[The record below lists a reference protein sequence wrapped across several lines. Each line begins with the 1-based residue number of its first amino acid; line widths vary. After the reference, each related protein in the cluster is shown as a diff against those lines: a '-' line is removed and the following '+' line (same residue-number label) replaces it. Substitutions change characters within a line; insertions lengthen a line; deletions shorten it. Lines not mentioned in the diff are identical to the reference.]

1 MSASLKSKVIFSAA
15 WTMAGFG
22 TMQVLRF
29 VGNLILTRLLFPE
42 AFGLMAIVQSI
53 MMGIGL
59 LTDVGISTAI
69 IQHVNGGEKRFRDSA
84 WTIQIIR
91 GFGLSV
97 IVAIAAYPLS
107 LVYGQP
113 MLLGILV
120 LAGLGSFISG
130 FNSTNLYLADRNLEA
145 KKVTKLEVVV
155 AVVSL
160 VVTIGLAWMQVGVW
174 SLILGNLASAL
185 VKLIGSHLYIKG
197 ERNRILIDAESFKQM
212 FDIAKWT
219 FFSSM
224 LLFINNEGARLLIGW
239 LMGIKE
245 LGYYAIAISLNLIVW
260 QAAQTIS
267 SKTLFPA
274 FAEIYRSN
282 PSRLRSNFQ
291 KSRLLLL
298 TPCWIACAIMTIW
311 GPDIVKLL
319 YDSRYADCGRM
330 LQILAAANMFA
341 LLWMTYSGVLMSVGM
356 LKKQTEFQL
365 FQMIMQLAT
374 ICICYAVFGAPGVIY
389 GVAIA
394 AILTYL
400 PSWWVHRSLNI
411 HNLTLDA
418 VFVAMS
424 VSVLFFVFHRNSDG
438 LG

>member
-1 MSASLKSKVIFSAA
+1 VTASLKSKVFLSAA
-15 WTMAGFG
+15 WTMTGFG
-22 TMQVLRF
+22 AMQALRF
-29 VGNLILTRLLFPE
+29 AGNLILTRLLFPE

-69 IQHVNGGEKRFRDSA
+69 IQHVNGGDRRFRDSA
-84 WTIQIIR
+84 WSVQIIR
-91 GFGLSV
+91 GLGLSV
-97 IVAIAAYPLS
+97 IVALAAYPLS
-107 LVYGQP
+107 LAYKQP
-113 MLLGILV
+113 ILFGV
-120 LAGLGSFISG
+120 LALAGFASFISG

-145 KKVTKLEVVV
+145 KKVTKLEIIVSI
-155 AVVSL
+155 VSL
-160 VVTIGLAWMQVGVW
+160 LVTIGLAWAGIGVW
-174 SLILGNLASAL
+174 SLILGNLASAF
-185 VKLIGSHLYIKG
+185 VKLIGSHLYITG
-197 ERNRILIDAESFKQM
+197 ERNRFLIDRECFLQM

-224 LLFINNEGARLLIGW
+224 LLFVNNEGARLLIGW

-282 PSRLRSNFQ
+282 PSRLRSTFQ

-298 TPCWIACAIMTIW
+298 VPCWFACVVMTLW
-311 GPDIVKLL
+311 GAEIVRLL
-319 YDSRYADCGRM
+319 YDTRYAECGRM

-341 LLWMTYSGVLMSVGM
+341 LLWMTYSGVLMSAGM

-365 FQMIMQLAT
+365 FQMILQIAT
-374 ICICYAVFGAPGVIY
+374 ILICYSIFGQSGVIY
-389 GVAIA
+389 GVAA
-394 AILTYL
+394 SAVLTYF
-400 PSWWVHRSLNI
+400 PSWWVHRALNI
-411 HNLTLDA
+411 HNLKLDLA
-418 VFVAMS
+418 FMS
-424 VSVLFFVFHRNSDG
+424 SSLVVLYFSS
-438 LG
+438 LLKT